1 MKLTYVKYTQNLIS
15 IRYHECSCLKILTF
29 SYSTL
34 KFVLIYDSR
43 VDVSEG
49 EMKRKKETE
58 KEKEWKKLREGKRRT
73 I

>member
-1 MKLTYVKYTQNLIS
+1 MKLTYVKYTQNLNS
-15 IRYHECSCLKILTF
+15 IRYHECSCLKILIF

-49 EMKRKKETE
+49 EMKETE
-58 KEKEWKKLREGKRRT
+58 KEKKWKKLREGKRRK

>member
-1 MKLTYVKYTQNLIS
+1 MHS
-15 IRYHECSCLKILTF
+15 ILNSKLKI
-29 SYSTL
+29 
-34 KFVLIYDSR
+34 VIIYDSR

-58 KEKEWKKLREGKRRT
+58 KEKEWKKLREGKRRK